1 MTEVNRC
8 LENKLQKRE
17 DELRSSQALQL
28 KQANDI
34 VVLQKEKDDKEI
46 HISSMKE
53 KLSCEKEQRQALDQ
67 KTSEAN
73 KKVASL
79 QAEAALLKQ
88 KLTSTSEA
96 EQKLN
101 CEIQT
106 MRKKF
111 DEVYIIIDEG
121 IQCIALILLFTTNTC
136 SNYTLFIISAVSP
149 S

>member
-1 MTEVNRC
+1 MNRC

-96 EQKLN
+96 EQRLN
-101 CEIQT
+101 GEIQT

-111 DEVYIIIDEG
+111 DEV
-121 IQCIALILLFTTNTC
+121 
-136 SNYTLFIISAVSP
+136 
-149 S
+149 